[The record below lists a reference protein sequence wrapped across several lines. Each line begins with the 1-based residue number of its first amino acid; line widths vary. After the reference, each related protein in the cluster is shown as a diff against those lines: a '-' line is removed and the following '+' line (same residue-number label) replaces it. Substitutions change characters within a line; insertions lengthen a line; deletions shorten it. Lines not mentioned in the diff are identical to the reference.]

1 MVKSLIAFLK
11 DRIKLQLFYYFWVI
25 LSSLSKSLKN
35 YFFMSFYI
43 LEEIFLSILMVELY
57 FHQSKL
63 PNRQNETLYSSLMTF
78 LIITDAT
85 LSTSFPPSLIACI
98 FHFLATLSTWF
109 FAFWFDPEDI
119 LFNFLIPV
127 LSVTFSAYAK
137 SYLFS
142 QANFC
147 SVSFA

>member
-1 MVKSLIAFLK
+1 
-11 DRIKLQLFYYFWVI
+11 
-25 LSSLSKSLKN
+25 
-35 YFFMSFYI
+35 MSFFI

-57 FHQSKL
+57 FHQPKL

-109 FAFWFDPEDI
+109 FAF
-119 LFNFLIPV
+119 
-127 LSVTFSAYAK
+127 
-137 SYLFS
+137 
-142 QANFC
+142 
-147 SVSFA
+147 